1 MTPEAVVQRQFEA
14 ANAHDI
20 DRFIAE
26 FADDAGLIERGFDSL
41 SATRLAW
48 DLQRAYGR
56 TVPAYD
62 LLDCDSLHALAARM
76 VQS

>member
-1 MTPEAVVQRQFEA
+1 M
-14 ANAHDI
+14 D
-20 DRFIAE
+20 
-26 FADDAGLIERGFDSL
+26 G
-41 SATRLAW
+41 
-48 DLQRAYGR
+48 